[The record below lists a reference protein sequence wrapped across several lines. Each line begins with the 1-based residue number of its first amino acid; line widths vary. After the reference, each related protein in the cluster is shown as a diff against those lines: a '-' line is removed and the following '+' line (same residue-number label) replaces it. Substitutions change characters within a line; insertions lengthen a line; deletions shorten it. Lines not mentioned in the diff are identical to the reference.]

1 MNLRTFGLVLGAAAA
16 LAAAALPRSAA
27 AGDATSDIAERSER
41 CATRLYTA
49 MIGEGAPASALA
61 AKDPLADVDALLEE
75 PRFIERFARFTN
87 SQMNN
92 APGAMP
98 AEDATYAMAR
108 YVLEH
113 DLAWSEMFV
122 GRYDVSPEDPDQ
134 PLGPATV
141 RPDPDGLGYF
151 HSRAWM
157 VRYAGNEPAGLRIV
171 YAYRMMQNV
180 IGLQLA
186 ASTNAP
192 DADVSANGR
201 RAPQCA
207 GCHFAP
213 WFALDEVASVL
224 GTRSGTGADVKFEP
238 SKNGTRS
245 ILGGVSISNDRDLAE
260 ALVANEAFDVNAC
273 RLAFKYLYGRIETSC
288 EGPVFD
294 RCVAGFKAN
303 KKITSALRVLAKD
316 PTFCE

>member
-1 MNLRTFGLVLGAAAA
+1 MNLRYFGVVPIAVAALIAAARPRAAAA
-16 LAAAALPRSAA
+16 S
-27 AGDATSDIAERSER
+27 DATTDIAEKNER

-49 MIGEGAPASALA
+49 MIGEGAPASAIS
-61 AKDPLADVDALLEE
+61 AKNPVADVDALLEE
-75 PRFIERFARFTN
+75 PRFIERFSRFAN

-92 APGAMP
+92 APGMKP
-98 AEDATYAMAR
+98 SEDASYAMSK
-108 YVLEH
+108 YVLEN
-113 DLAWSEMFV
+113 DLPWSEMFI
-122 GRYDVSPEDPDQ
+122 GKFDISPADPSE
-134 PLGPATV
+134 PMGEAMV
-141 RPDPDGLGYF
+141 RPDPEGLGYF
-151 HSRAWM
+151 HSRDWM
-157 VRYAGNEPAGLRIV
+157 VRYAGNEPNGIRIV
-171 YAYRMMQNV
+171 YAYRMMQNI

-201 RAPQCA
+201 HAPQCA
-207 GCHFAP
+207 GCHFSP

-224 GTRSGTGADVKFEP
+224 GTRTGTGADVKFEA

-245 ILGGVSISNDRDLAE
+245 ILGGVSIANDRELAE
-260 ALVANEAFDVNAC
+260 ALVGNEAFDVNAC

-294 RCVAGFKAN
+294 RCVTGFKAD
-303 KKITSALRVLAKD
+303 KKITSALRAIAKD